1 MTFSESF
8 VIFISLPPFFV
19 RYSHCITTEEKM
31 QQVIKEGGED
41 LAANIVYAIA
51 FGLLAGG
58 ILSDCDFDCV
68 MDYIMFIMAL
78 GLCLLNIVLCL
89 L

>member
-1 MTFSESF
+1 MIE
-8 VIFISLPPFFV
+8 
-19 RYSHCITTEEKM
+19 
-31 QQVIKEGGED
+31 EGGEN

>member
-1 MTFSESF
+1 MLESSANIFLLSELHNATSDQ
-8 VIFISLPPFFV
+8 
-19 RYSHCITTEEKM
+19 R
-31 QQVIKEGGED
+31 GGEN
-41 LAANIVYAIA
+41 LVANIVYAIA

>member
-1 MTFSESF
+1 M
-8 VIFISLPPFFV
+8 VKKGV
-19 RYSHCITTEEKM
+19 RK
-31 QQVIKEGGED
+31 GGED

>member
-1 MTFSESF
+1 MSTANSPIE
-8 VIFISLPPFFV
+8 
-19 RYSHCITTEEKM
+19 RTER
-31 QQVIKEGGED
+31 GED

-58 ILSDCDFDCV
+58 ILSDCDFDCI

>member
-1 MTFSESF
+1 MTA
-8 VIFISLPPFFV
+8 VW
-19 RYSHCITTEEKM
+19 YQHK
-31 QQVIKEGGED
+31 QVKQEGEIN

-68 MDYIMFIMAL
+68 MDYIMFILAL
-78 GLCLLNIVLCL
+78 GLCLLNIVLFL

>member
-1 MTFSESF
+1 
-8 VIFISLPPFFV
+8 
-19 RYSHCITTEEKM
+19 M
-31 QQVIKEGGED
+31 QQMIEEGGED

-89 L
+89 LW

>member
-1 MTFSESF
+1 M
-8 VIFISLPPFFV
+8 
-19 RYSHCITTEEKM
+19 
-31 QQVIKEGGED
+31 
-41 LAANIVYAIA
+41 AANIVYAIA
-51 FGLLAGG
+51 FGLLSGG

-78 GLCLLNIVLCL
+78 GLSLLNIVLCL

>member
-1 MTFSESF
+1 
-8 VIFISLPPFFV
+8 
-19 RYSHCITTEEKM
+19 M
-31 QQVIKEGGED
+31 QQVIKEGGEN

>member
-1 MTFSESF
+1 M
-8 VIFISLPPFFV
+8 
-19 RYSHCITTEEKM
+19 R
-31 QQVIKEGGED
+31 GED

-58 ILSDCDFDCV
+58 ILSDCDFDCI